1 MEELQLFKNEDL
13 ELQIRAVKNEDG
25 NISVNL
31 EDVARGLGFVDNSKL
46 NSHGENYIRWNTVKK
61 YLCEFGISQQVAKD
75 TLIPESVFY
84 LLAMKASNEI
94 AKKFQVWVATDVLP
108 TIRKTG
114 GYVTNETQFVDYYF
128 PEVDDDT
135 KSFMVVSLQQIKKKN
150 EIIEQQKKEIEYK
163 EDIII
168 GLVDDISVADKRQI
182 LNRVVRRGGAKKIKD
197 RWSALYREFD
207 NKYHIDVSRRWTN
220 YNENHKP
227 KIKNKLDYIDKVMD
241 KVPELYD
248 IAVKL
253 YENDVKELVQ
263 EMYELNNIKNEVA
276 VYGN

>member
-13 ELQIRAVKNEDG
+13 ELQIRAMKNEDG
-25 NISVNL
+25 SISVNL
-31 EDVARGLGFVDNSKL
+31 EDVARGLGFTQMKNQK
-46 NSHGENYIRWNTVKK
+46 EYVKWERVAS
-61 YLCEFGISQQVAKD
+61 YLKEFDFSPQVGKD
-75 TLIPESVFY
+75 SFIPESVFY
-84 LLAMKASNEI
+84 LLAMKASNEV

-128 PEVDDDT
+128 PEVDNDT
-135 KSFMVVSLQQIKKKN
+135 KSFMIVSLQQIKKKN

-207 NKYHIDVSRRWTN
+207 NKYHIDVSRRWMN

-276 VYGN
+276 AYGN

>member
-1 MEELQLFKNEDL
+1 MEELQLFKNENL

-25 NISVNL
+25 SISVNL
-31 EDVARGLGFVDNSKL
+31 EDVARGLGFVDNSKFAT
-46 NSHGENYIRWNTVKK
+46 NGENYIRWNRVNK
-61 YLCEFGISQQVAKD
+61 YLEEFGIPTCGHD
-75 TLIPESVFY
+75 DMIPESVFY
-84 LLAMKASNEI
+84 LLAMKASNET
-94 AKKFQVWVATDVLP
+94 AKKFQIWVATDVLP

-128 PEVDDDT
+128 PEVDNDT
-135 KSFMVVSLQQIKKKN
+135 KSFMIVSLQQIKKKN

-182 LNRVVRRGGAKKIKD
+182 LNRVVRRGGANKIKD
-197 RWSALYREFD
+197 RWNALYREFD
-207 NKYHIDVSRRWTN
+207 NKYHIDVTRRWEN
-220 YNENHKP
+220 YNNVHTP
-227 KIKNKLDYIDKVMD
+227 KIKNKLDYIDKVMN
-241 KVPELYD
+241 KVSDLYD

-253 YENDVKELVQ
+253 YENDVKELVH

-276 VYGN
+276 SYGN

>member
-25 NISVNL
+25 SISVNL
-31 EDVARGLGFVDNSKL
+31 EDVARGLGFTRIAQSGNEVV
-46 NSHGENYIRWNTVKK
+46 RWERVNK
-61 YLCEFGISQQVAKD
+61 YLNEFNVPTCGHD
-75 TLIPESVFY
+75 DFIPESVFY
-84 LLAMKASNEI
+84 LLAMKASNEV

-128 PEVDDDT
+128 PEVDNDT
-135 KSFMVVSLQQIKKKN
+135 KSFMIVSLQQIKKKN

-168 GLVDDISVADKRQI
+168 GLVDDISIADKRQI

-197 RWSALYREFD
+197 RWNALYREFD

>member
-13 ELQIRAVKNEDG
+13 ELQIRAMKNEDG
-25 NISVNL
+25 SISVNL
-31 EDVARGLGFVDNSKL
+31 EDVARGLGFTRVAQSGN
-46 NSHGENYIRWNTVKK
+46 EVVRWERVNK
-61 YLCEFGISQQVAKD
+61 YLNEFNVPTCGHD
-75 TLIPESVFY
+75 DFIPESVFY
-84 LLAMKASNEI
+84 LLAMKASNEV

-128 PEVDDDT
+128 PEVDDNT

-197 RWSALYREFD
+197 RWNALYREFD
-207 NKYHIDVSRRWTN
+207 NKYHIDVSRRWEN

-253 YENDVKELVQ
+253 YENDIKELVQ

>member
-25 NISVNL
+25 SISVNL
-31 EDVARGLGFVDNSKL
+31 EDVARGLGFTRVAQSGN
-46 NSHGENYIRWNTVKK
+46 EVVRWERVNK
-61 YLCEFGISQQVAKD
+61 YLNEFNVPTCGHD
-75 TLIPESVFY
+75 DFIPESVFY
-84 LLAMKASNEI
+84 LLAMKASNEV

-128 PEVDDDT
+128 PEVDNDT
-135 KSFMVVSLQQIKKKN
+135 KSFMIVSLQQIKKKN
-150 EIIEQQKKEIEYK
+150 EIIEQQMKEIEYK

-197 RWSALYREFD
+197 RWNALYREFD
-207 NKYHIDVSRRWTN
+207 NKYHIDVSRRWEN

-263 EMYELNNIKNEVA
+263 EMYELNNIKIEVA
-276 VYGN
+276 AYGN

>member
-25 NISVNL
+25 SISVNL
-31 EDVARGLGFVDNSKL
+31 EDVARGLGFTQMKNQKEYVKWERVVSYLKEFDFSPQVGKNS
-46 NSHGENYIRWNTVKK
+46 
-61 YLCEFGISQQVAKD
+61 F
-75 TLIPESVFY
+75 IPESVFY
-84 LLAMKASNEI
+84 LLAMKASNEV

-168 GLVDDISVADKRQI
+168 GLVDDISIADKRQI

-197 RWSALYREFD
+197 RWNALYREFD
-207 NKYHIDVSRRWTN
+207 NKYHIDVSRRWMN

-263 EMYELNNIKNEVA
+263 EMYELNNIKNEV
-276 VYGN
+276 VTYGN

>member
-13 ELQIRAVKNEDG
+13 ELQIRAMKNEDG

-46 NSHGENYIRWNTVKK
+46 NSHGENYIRWNTVRK

-84 LLAMKASNEI
+84 LLAMKASNEV

-197 RWSALYREFD
+197 RWNALYREFD
-207 NKYHIDVSRRWTN
+207 NKYHIDVSRRWEN

-276 VYGN
+276 TYGN

>member
-25 NISVNL
+25 SISVNL
-31 EDVARGLGFVDNSKL
+31 EDVARGLGFTQMKNQKEYVKWERVVSYLKEFDFSPQVGKNS
-46 NSHGENYIRWNTVKK
+46 
-61 YLCEFGISQQVAKD
+61 F
-75 TLIPESVFY
+75 IPESVFY
-84 LLAMKASNEI
+84 LLAMKASNEV

-197 RWSALYREFD
+197 RWNALYREFD

>member
-13 ELQIRAVKNEDG
+13 ELQIRAMKNEDDS
-25 NISVNL
+25 ISVNL
-31 EDVARGLGFVDNSKL
+31 EDVARGLGFTRVAQSGN
-46 NSHGENYIRWNTVKK
+46 EVVRWERVNK
-61 YLCEFGISQQVAKD
+61 YLNEFNVPTCGHD
-75 TLIPESVFY
+75 DFIPESVFY
-84 LLAMKASNEI
+84 LLAMKASNEV

-128 PEVDDDT
+128 PEVDNDT

-197 RWSALYREFD
+197 RWNALYREFD
-207 NKYHIDVSRRWTN
+207 NKYHIDVSRRWEN

-276 VYGN
+276 AYGN

>member
-1 MEELQLFKNEDL
+1 MNELQLFKNEDL
-13 ELQIRAVKNEDG
+13 ELQIRAVKNED
-25 NISVNL
+25 NSILVNL
-31 EDVARGLGFVDNSKL
+31 EDVARGLGFTRVAQSGN
-46 NSHGENYIRWNTVKK
+46 EVVRWERVNK
-61 YLCEFGISQQVAKD
+61 YLNEFNVPTCGHD
-75 TLIPESVFY
+75 DFIPESVFY
-84 LLAMKASNEI
+84 LLAMKASNEV

-114 GYVTNETQFVDYYF
+114 GYVTNEAQFVDYYF

-168 GLVDDISVADKRQI
+168 GLVDDISIADKRQI

-197 RWSALYREFD
+197 RWNALYREFD
-207 NKYHIDVSRRWTN
+207 NKYHIDVSRRWEN

-276 VYGN
+276 TYGN

>member
-25 NISVNL
+25 SISVNL
-31 EDVARGLGFVDNSKL
+31 EDVARGLGFTRIAQSGNEVV
-46 NSHGENYIRWNTVKK
+46 RWERVNK
-61 YLCEFGISQQVAKD
+61 YLNEFNVPTCGHD
-75 TLIPESVFY
+75 DFIPESVFY
-84 LLAMKASNEI
+84 LLAMKASNEV

-168 GLVDDISVADKRQI
+168 GLVDDISIADKRQI

-207 NKYHIDVSRRWTN
+207 NKYHIDVSRRWMN

-276 VYGN
+276 AYGN

>member
-1 MEELQLFKNEDL
+1 
-13 ELQIRAVKNEDG
+13 
-25 NISVNL
+25 
-31 EDVARGLGFVDNSKL
+31 
-46 NSHGENYIRWNTVKK
+46 
-61 YLCEFGISQQVAKD
+61 
-75 TLIPESVFY
+75 
-84 LLAMKASNEI
+84 MKASNEV

-128 PEVDDDT
+128 PEVDNDT
-135 KSFMVVSLQQIKKKN
+135 KSFMIVSLQQIKKKN

-197 RWSALYREFD
+197 RWNALYREFD
-207 NKYHIDVSRRWTN
+207 NKYHIDVSRRWEN

-276 VYGN
+276 TYGN

>member
-25 NISVNL
+25 SISVNL
-31 EDVARGLGFVDNSKL
+31 EDVARGLGFKRIAQSGNEVV
-46 NSHGENYIRWNTVKK
+46 RWERVNK
-61 YLCEFGISQQVAKD
+61 YLNEFNVPTCGHD
-75 TLIPESVFY
+75 DFIPESVFY
-84 LLAMKASNEI
+84 LLAMKASNEV

-128 PEVDDDT
+128 PEVDNDT
-135 KSFMVVSLQQIKKKN
+135 KSFMIVSLQQIKKKN

-197 RWSALYREFD
+197 RWNALYREFD
-207 NKYHIDVSRRWTN
+207 NKYHIDVSRRWEN

>member
-13 ELQIRAVKNEDG
+13 ELQIRAMKNEDG

-31 EDVARGLGFVDNSKL
+31 EDVARGLGFTQMKNQK
-46 NSHGENYIRWNTVKK
+46 EYVKWERVVS
-61 YLCEFGISQQVAKD
+61 YLKEFDFSPQVGKD
-75 TLIPESVFY
+75 SFIPESVFY
-84 LLAMKASNEI
+84 LLAMKASNEV

-128 PEVDDDT
+128 PEVDNDT
-135 KSFMVVSLQQIKKKN
+135 KSFMIVSLQQIKKKN

-197 RWSALYREFD
+197 RWNALYREFD
-207 NKYHIDVSRRWTN
+207 NKYHIDVSRRWEN

-276 VYGN
+276 TYGN

>member
-25 NISVNL
+25 SISVNL
-31 EDVARGLGFVDNSKL
+31 EDVARGLGFTRVAQSGN
-46 NSHGENYIRWNTVKK
+46 EVVRWERVNK
-61 YLCEFGISQQVAKD
+61 YLNEFNVPTCGHD
-75 TLIPESVFY
+75 DFIPESVFY
-84 LLAMKASNEI
+84 LLAMKASNEV

-128 PEVDDDT
+128 PEVDNDT
-135 KSFMVVSLQQIKKKN
+135 KSFMIVSLQQIKKKN

-197 RWSALYREFD
+197 RWNALYREFD
-207 NKYHIDVSRRWTN
+207 NKYHIDVSRRWEN

-276 VYGN
+276 AYGN

>member
-25 NISVNL
+25 SISVNL
-31 EDVARGLGFVDNSKL
+31 EDVARGLGFTRIAQSGNEVV
-46 NSHGENYIRWNTVKK
+46 RWERVNK
-61 YLCEFGISQQVAKD
+61 YLNEFNVPTCGHD
-75 TLIPESVFY
+75 DFIPESVFY
-84 LLAMKASNEI
+84 LLAMKASNEV

-128 PEVDDDT
+128 PEVDNDT
-135 KSFMVVSLQQIKKKN
+135 KSFMIVSLQQIKKKN

-197 RWSALYREFD
+197 RWNALYREFD
-207 NKYHIDVSRRWTN
+207 NKYHIDVSRRWEN

-227 KIKNKLDYIDKVMD
+227 KIRNKLDYIDKVMD

-276 VYGN
+276 AYGN

>member
-25 NISVNL
+25 SISVNL
-31 EDVARGLGFVDNSKL
+31 EDVARGLGFTQMKNQKEYVKWERVVSYLKEFDFSPQVGKNS
-46 NSHGENYIRWNTVKK
+46 
-61 YLCEFGISQQVAKD
+61 F
-75 TLIPESVFY
+75 IPESVFY
-84 LLAMKASNEI
+84 LLAMKASNEV

-168 GLVDDISVADKRQI
+168 GLVDDISIADKRQI

-207 NKYHIDVSRRWTN
+207 NKYHIDVSRRWMN

-263 EMYELNNIKNEVA
+263 EMYELNNIKNEV
-276 VYGN
+276 VTYGN

>member
-25 NISVNL
+25 SISVNL
-31 EDVARGLGFVDNSKL
+31 EDVARGLGFTRIAQSGNEVV
-46 NSHGENYIRWNTVKK
+46 RWERVNK
-61 YLCEFGISQQVAKD
+61 YLNEFNVPTCGHD
-75 TLIPESVFY
+75 DFIPESVFY
-84 LLAMKASNEI
+84 LLAMKASNEV

-128 PEVDDDT
+128 PEVDNDT
-135 KSFMVVSLQQIKKKN
+135 KSFMIVSLQQIKKKN

-168 GLVDDISVADKRQI
+168 GLVDDISIADKRQI

-197 RWSALYREFD
+197 RWNALYREFD

-276 VYGN
+276 TYGN